1 MLLQQALQKK
11 FKYDNFKSDLQA
23 RATSAINDRKND
35 VYVCMPTGAGKS
47 LCFQLPATLKENSVA
62 LVISPLLALVKNQID
77 FLNSKGI
84 KAHALNSK
92 TSTKEKSAIMKDIA
106 SKKPTIKLLYIT
118 PEMCDQTHFQHLLEN
133 MYKLKTISYFV
144 IDEAH
149 CLSQWGHD
157 FRPTYRKLNVLR
169 IKCPDVPIIALT
181 ATAAKEIVQ
190 DIFSSLSMKNPLIFS
205 APVFRENLF
214 YDVWF
219 VDAISNP
226 LDHLINY
233 IFEALGSFDDTSMS
247 GNNKN
252 CGIIYC
258 RKKEATEI
266 IAEKLTAAGIPT
278 LAYHGGLKS
287 SSRTEIQDK
296 WTSGEVP
303 VIAATCSF
311 GMGVDKGSVRF
322 VIHWTIPQ
330 SIAAY
335 YQESGRAGRDGKP
348 AFCRI
353 YYSNEELRAI
363 SFLLKNAD
371 HEKNIDVAKH
381 RFKNFETL
389 VSYCLEP
396 KCRHA
401 RFSQYFGDLPP
412 QCKDRCDVCKDEKDV
427 KQRIAEFD
435 LCQSRSHKR
444 KGSYDHDSIAL
455 SKYDYEDDGGSEISR
470 DALEAREKR
479 EAKAIID
486 QQFALRRGDNDVHD
500 KIRQQNKIDA
510 KKSRVKAAESTDRK
524 VKGLTV
530 QVREY
535 CLSQLKDA
543 LFKNLK
549 SCQDFELIA
558 DLTET
563 NVDDIAREL
572 EYQILCQT
580 KLANKYKLNI
590 SNEVTAIRQCENNKI
605 LHESFDTLNKPTK
618 MPNHYGGFVTCTE
631 LIEMENKNKK
641 NDKNLMNNL
650 SIKNISRATFK
661 SALEL
666 KIEEDHEKKYNKN
679 IFKNE
684 ISNGAI
690 GDKVKEKKEEEDI
703 EDSELKN
710 LKKLIYN
717 NSHDEIKNKHLKII
731 DKKSVDFLSDDSSN
745 CKLNFNSS
753 KIIDK
758 KNDKNNFEL
767 NLQEDFK
774 NKKKNNESAAKKR
787 PTKKKIN
794 QEENSLL
801 KYMVVKKNSDE
812 KKNSDDKSNQNS
824 SVTSSNDSEVLIM
837 EDNLKSLSSDS
848 KKIINGD
855 VMNDKANRNKKTKR
869 SNSSPM
875 SSETTE
881 IKRPNKRSK
890 NDNLSIT
897 SASSSSSSLL
907 RPMSDKN
914 NKSKKNKAD
923 ESDSNEKLDSACEK
937 KKLRFDTAKILKG
950 YLMKFY
956 PSKRIPDKESF
967 TKICRGIHVLIM
979 DKKIFAE
986 PDIYKF
992 VRTYLR
998 ENTSNPSG

>member
-605 LHESFDTLNKPTK
+605 LHESFDSLNKPTK

-641 NDKNLMNNL
+641 NDKNLINNL

-690 GDKVKEKKEEEDI
+690 GDK
-703 EDSELKN
+703 
-710 LKKLIYN
+710 
-717 NSHDEIKNKHLKII
+717 
-731 DKKSVDFLSDDSSN
+731 
-745 CKLNFNSS
+745 
-753 KIIDK
+753 
-758 KNDKNNFEL
+758 
-767 NLQEDFK
+767 K

-787 PTKKKIN
+787 PTKKKTN

-837 EDNLKSLSSDS
+837 DDNLKSLSSDS

-881 IKRPNKRSK
+881 INRPNKRSK